1 MIHLMAIHGKCRQ
14 HLDDHGSEKAIEKIH
29 QSNLVVSMNP
39 HFTHYSRSSHRRKWQ
54 YFNSRLV
61 KCISI
66 IISGI
71 PMSGVVPYCGKSFRK
86 KVSLLVLGGMVPYCG
101 EFLLRPNLF
110 RRQKVELKSLLILR
124 FLKVEKDN
132 QLNVDSN
139 ELNPLLFNP
148 YPFLFKKENQVK
160 LAWHQLQSLLQ
171 LIILSSAD
179 MVPPKM
185 TP

>member
-1 MIHLMAIHGKCRQ
+1 
-14 HLDDHGSEKAIEKIH
+14 
-29 QSNLVVSMNP
+29 
-39 HFTHYSRSSHRRKWQ
+39 
-54 YFNSRLV
+54 
-61 KCISI
+61 
-66 IISGI
+66 
-71 PMSGVVPYCGKSFRK
+71 MSGVVPYCGKSFRK

-148 YPFLFKKENQVK
+148 YLFCLKRKIK
-160 LAWHQLQSLLQ
+160 
-171 LIILSSAD
+171 
-179 MVPPKM
+179 
-185 TP
+185 